1 MITDSHTH
9 LFWKDFREDLDAVL
23 ERAREAGVG
32 RMVVVGTT
40 LDTSKQTLELCR
52 GRDELFPAAGIH
64 PHDAQGV
71 GEDTWAEL
79 TELCALDEC
88 VAVGETGLDFFK
100 EYSPREDQERLFH
113 AHLDLALGLDK
124 PVIIHCRDAHDATSA
139 ILADHPGVRGVM
151 HCYAMGEAELTPYLE
166 MGLYISFSGVV
177 TYPKNEDNRA
187 AAAAVPADRLLVET
201 DCPFLAPQPM
211 RGQRN
216 EPAFVTAT
224 LEAVAE
230 VRGDDP
236 AELALK
242 TSRNAAEL
250 FGLPPI

>member
-1 MITDSHTH
+1 LITDSHTH

-151 HCYAMGEAELTPYLE
+151 HCYAMGTEELPAYIDV
-166 MGLYISFSGVV
+166 GLFISFSGVV
-177 TYPKNEDNRA
+177 TYPANDANREA
-187 AAAAVPADRLLVET
+187 ARHVPEDRLLAET
-201 DCPFLAPQPM
+201 DCPFLAPQGR
-211 RGQRN
+211 RGRRN
-216 EPAFVTAT
+216 EPAFVAS
-224 LEAVAE
+224 V
-230 VRGDDP
+230 V
-236 AELALK
+236 AELARVRESSLEEIARI
-242 TSRNAAEL
+242 TTANAARL
-250 FGLPPI
+250 FGL